1 MDYNSKKKL
10 NEKIN
15 KITDKDI
22 LLKIF
27 ETVKPELYNING
39 QKKFTQN
46 NNGIF
51 FDLNQISDETLNK
64 LNNILNENICSSD
77 SENTN
82 IKYTNYSSEIND

>member
-1 MDYNSKKKL
+1 MDYNCKKKI
-10 NEKIN
+10 NEKIS
-15 KITDKDI
+15 KVTDKDI

-27 ETVKPELYNING
+27 KTVKPELYNING

-51 FDLNQISDETLNK
+51 FDLNKISDETLNK

-77 SENTN
+77 SENT
-82 IKYTNYSSEIND
+82 KYTNYSSEIND